1 MSTKVI
7 VISFLVVLF
16 LVTFAIV
23 FGLVY
28 HPRGGAIIINPQ
40 NNTKGKQCQ
49 TSMTPC
55 ETNADCSV
63 CTDAVEMT
71 CQPLTRYSSDQ
82 EQLFGKSGKYC
93 LPEKTRAP
101 CNEKNGGVQVWTGWA
116 DTERMEFDCLCTY
129 PDYWGD
135 SGCQTLNA
143 GVCNGNDGSFNFDAR
158 NSKAP
163 PGPENCECPEGMNM
177 VVRKI
182 GQTPI
187 CIPKHVFPSYYSGTE
202 QGGPVDGCGSG

>member
-1 MSTKVI
+1 MLTKVI
-7 VISFLVVLF
+7 VISFLVLLF
-16 LVTFAIV
+16 LVTLAIV

-28 HPRGGAIIINPQ
+28 HPRGGAVIINPQ
-40 NNTKGKQCQ
+40 TTGQGKVCQ
-49 TSMTPC
+49 QSMTAC

-63 CTDAVEMT
+63 CIDDVEMT
-71 CQPLTRYSSDQ
+71 CQPLSRYSPDQ

-93 LPEKTRAP
+93 LPEKARAP

-129 PDYWGD
+129 PDYYG
-135 SGCQTLNA
+135 GAECENLNA
-143 GVCNGNDGSFNFDAR
+143 GVCNGNDGSFQFDAR
-158 NSKAP
+158 VSTAP
-163 PGPENCECPEGMNM
+163 PGPANCNCPSDTHM

-187 CIPKHVFPSYYSGTE
+187 CIPEKVYPAYYSGTE
-202 QGGPVDGCGSG
+202 QGGPVAGCGSG